1 MHRCI
6 KSLVQAELVK
16 NRAFAVMTIF
26 QGAVRRLL
34 PFITLNILA
43 QTDRNVNPKA
53 RKKQSENST
62 KQDAS
67 FGIKIAIL
75 QKLA

>member
-1 MHRCI
+1 MRRCI

-34 PFITLNILA
+34 PFITSNILA
-43 QTDRNVNPKA
+43 QTDRNVNPKKEK
-53 RKKQSENST
+53 R
-62 KQDAS
+62 
-67 FGIKIAIL
+67 GLKIRQNEAPSS
-75 QKLA
+75 A